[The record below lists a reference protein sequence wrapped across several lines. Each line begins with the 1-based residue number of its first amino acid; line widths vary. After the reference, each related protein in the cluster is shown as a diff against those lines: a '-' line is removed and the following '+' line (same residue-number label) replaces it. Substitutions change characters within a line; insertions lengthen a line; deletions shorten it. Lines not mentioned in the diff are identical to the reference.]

1 VWRKPV
7 KDGLYEYQAVGLLN
21 GVAPETCHR
30 VYSDLAYRKRWDD
43 HMKRWSDVPG
53 LPNGVH
59 WVVKYPWPLS
69 DRDYVYTRVERTRPT
84 AHGEAYVTLAN
95 AATAAGVPPKSG
107 VVRVKEYRQTVVFLP
122 APGGS
127 SGGPARTKVYLHYFD
142 NPGGSIP
149 TSVMQSVVHSILPT
163 FAHNFVN
170 GAPRHAGQRGRR
182 PPATD
187 ARIAELERSGGHPRH
202 SVQELREV
210 SGSQGDRRR
219 PQRGRAAGSC
229 DGRRPPK
236 GVCRVLATLALIHC
250 TKGHWPHECC
260 TTST

>member
-1 VWRKPV
+1 MLSVTLLTAAIASCACAVAPTEVYVWRKPV

-21 GVAPETCHR
+21 GVTPETCHQ

-43 HMKRWSDVPG
+43 HMKKWSDVPG

-84 AHGEAYVTLAN
+84 VHGEAYVTLAN

-107 VVRVKEYRQTVVFLP
+107 LVRVKEYRQSVVFLP

-127 SGGPARTKVYLHYFD
+127 SSGPVRTKVYLHYFD

-149 TSVMQSVVHSILPT
+149 TSVMQSVVHSILPS
-163 FAHNFVN
+163 FANNFVN
-170 GAPRHAGQRGRR
+170 GISY
-182 PPATD
+182 PPSQSGLRAQATD
-187 ARIAELERSGGHPRH
+187 AHSAELERRGGHTRH
-202 SVQELREV
+202 SMQKLREV
-210 SGSQGDRRR
+210 SGS
-219 PQRGRAAGSC
+219 
-229 DGRRPPK
+229 
-236 GVCRVLATLALIHC
+236 
-250 TKGHWPHECC
+250 
-260 TTST
+260 